1 MSRKLKIALI
11 SFLVVALIAWLAFYF
26 TPESVV
32 VLDSKGV
39 IGVQQRNLI
48 YIVSSLMLIVVF
60 PALFL
65 TLFFAWKYRE
75 GRKGEKY
82 TPEWDHSVLAEV
94 IWWGI
99 PFLIVIFLS
108 LITWKSSH
116 ALDPFRPFDSD
127 HKPLK
132 IQVVALEWKWLFLYP
147 EQGIATVNFVEF
159 PSHVPIQFEITA
171 DAPMNSFWIP
181 QLGGQIYAMPAMR
194 TQLHLMASEEGS
206 YRGCSA
212 QLSGDGFA
220 GMTFTAEATTEEEF
234 NTWVSSVKKKG
245 KALNLAE
252 YKELVKPSQYHE
264 VQVYKLAQPDLFE
277 QILMKYMMPPQP

>member
-1 MSRKLKIALI
+1 MRRTLKIALI
-11 SFLVVALIAWLAFYF
+11 AFFVFALLAWLLLHFS
-26 TPESVV
+26 PQSMV
-32 VLDSKGV
+32 VLDSKGL
-39 IGVQQRNLI
+39 IGVQQRNLV
-48 YIVSSLMLIVVF
+48 YIISALMLIVVL

-65 TLFFAWKYRE
+65 TFFFAWKYRE

-82 TPEWDHSVLAEV
+82 TPDWDHSILAEV

-99 PFLIVIFLS
+99 PFLIIIALS
-108 LITWKSSH
+108 VVTWRSSH
-116 ALDPFRPFDSD
+116 ALDPFRPLVSD

-147 EQGIATVNFVEF
+147 EQGIATVNVVAF
-159 PSHVPIQFEITA
+159 PSHVPLQFEITA

-194 TQLHLMASEEGS
+194 TQLHLMANEEGS

-220 GMTFTAEATTEEEF
+220 GMTFTAEASTEEAF
-234 NTWVSSVKKKG
+234 SAWVASVQKRG
-245 KALNLAE
+245 KALNFSE
-252 YKELVKPSQYHE
+252 YQKLVKPSQYHA
-264 VQVYKLAQPDLFE
+264 VQFYKLVQPDLFE